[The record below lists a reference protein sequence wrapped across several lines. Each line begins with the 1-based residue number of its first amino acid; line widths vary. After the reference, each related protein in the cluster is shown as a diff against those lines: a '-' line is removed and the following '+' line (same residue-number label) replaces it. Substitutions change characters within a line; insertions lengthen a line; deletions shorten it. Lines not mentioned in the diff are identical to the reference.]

1 MPSVNGRGRGDL
13 HVMVQPRTP
22 KKLNKEQRAALE
34 QLAKVLPPEK
44 TAARR
49 REDSEER
56 GVFDRMK
63 DLFS

>member
-1 MPSVNGRGRGDL
+1 
-13 HVMVQPRTP
+13 MVQPRTP

-34 QLAKVLPPEK
+34 HLAKVLPAEN
-44 TAARR
+44 TAARPPGN
-49 REDSEER
+49 DSGER